1 MAIQKYVLGS
11 GESIILKA
19 TSVRHGFWGLYT
31 NELILTTDNVVCVEL
46 GMFGNHKT
54 NNIYP
59 LYKIRQAII
68 GKAQNG
74 EKQLELYMDDGSV
87 EDFAFQ
93 EDSDMQLRVWTTAIT
108 DRFEDNNEAYDHD
121 YYQSLLESCKYDDYE
136 KPEYLE
142 SGARNGS
149 SGGFDGKQFM
159 GDVASNI
166 LASGNFSTRGV
177 LKGVKKAAKQQKKKN
192 KNSFIEGLKEEI
204 GYYDIVDEFTEMG
217 NEFREEFGMKPKM
230 THAQEKEMLE
240 AEAFRRK
247 EEAFKRKVA
256 ETRVKD
262 VNEKNA
268 DNNLAIDVVTS
279 VETELSRKEKTKIPI
294 ADQIEA
300 VKKLKELV
308 DAGILTE
315 EEFNAKKKEI
325 MGL

>member
-1 MAIQKYVLGS
+1 MAKQKYILGP
-11 GESIILKA
+11 GESLILKA
-19 TSVRHGFWGLYT
+19 SSVRHGFWGIYT
-31 NELILTTDNVVCVEL
+31 NELLLTTDNVVSIEL

-74 EKQLELYMDDGSV
+74 EKQLELYLDDGSV

-93 EDSDMQLRVWTTAIT
+93 EDNDMQLRVWTTAIA
-108 DRFEDNNEAYDHD
+108 DRFEDNNEAYNHE

-136 KPEYLE
+136 KPDYMQNE
-142 SGARNGS
+142 ADNKS
-149 SGGFDGKQFM
+149 SGSFDGKQFM
-159 GDVASNI
+159 GDVATNI

-177 LKGVKKAAKQQKKKN
+177 MKGVKKAAKQQRKKN
-192 KNSFIEGLKEEI
+192 KNPFIESLKEDL

-217 NEFREEFGMKPKM
+217 NEFREELGMKPKM
-230 THAQEKEMLE
+230 THAQEKEMIE

-247 EEAFKRKVA
+247 EEEFKRKLA
-256 ETRVKD
+256 ETRAKV
-262 VNEKNA
+262 VPEKI
-268 DNNLAIDVVTS
+268 DNNTPAIEVSTVVDTEPIREKKPALS
-279 VETELSRKEKTKIPI
+279 VSE
-294 ADQIEA
+294 QIDA

-308 DAGILTE
+308 DVGILTE
-315 EEFNAKKKEI
+315 DEFNAKKKEI